1 MRYGV
6 LFLMVFF
13 PAMALAATPG
23 PSAPPPSVTV
33 ATISEQ
39 DVNFPTEYVGHVE
52 AIQSV
57 DLRARVE
64 GFLEQVKF
72 KEGDNV
78 HAGDLLYVIEQ
89 APYRAK
95 VDIDKAKVAQAE
107 SNLARASRHLQ
118 RLQTARAESVR
129 ATDMDNALADEA
141 QAKAQ
146 LQETRAQLVG
156 SELNLGYTE
165 IKAPINGRIGRT
177 AFSRGNLVNPASG
190 TLARIVQL
198 DPVRVVYSI
207 SENEAALVQ
216 AALNDAGKNQ
226 KNPTLAPRIKLAN
239 SELVKTIGR
248 IDFVNNEVDAAT
260 GTISVRAVYANQDHL
275 LLPGQYVT
283 VLISQAQPR
292 ILPVVPQAA
301 VLTSQEG
308 RYVLMV
314 DEQGMAQPRP
324 ISTGLRIGTMWAVE
338 SGLKAGEQIIV
349 GGIQKVKPGQPV
361 QIAPEQTKGR

>member
-1 MRYGV
+1 MR
-6 LFLMVFF
+6 
-13 PAMALAATPG
+13 
-23 PSAPPPSVTV
+23 
-33 ATISEQ
+33 
-39 DVNFPTEYVGHVE
+39 PT
-52 AIQSV
+52 
-57 DLRARVE
+57 
-64 GFLEQVKF
+64 
-72 KEGDNV
+72 
-78 HAGDLLYVIEQ
+78 
-89 APYRAK
+89 
-95 VDIDKAKVAQAE
+95 
-107 SNLARASRHLQ
+107 
-118 RLQTARAESVR
+118 
-129 ATDMDNALADEA
+129 
-141 QAKAQ
+141 KAQ
-146 LQETRAQLVG
+146 LHEARALLAG

-207 SENEAALVQ
+207 SENEAGPVQ
-216 AALNDAGKNQ
+216 EALNDAGRNQ
-226 KNPTLAPRIKLAN
+226 KNPTLSPRIKLAN
-239 SELVKTIGR
+239 SKVLSTTGR

-260 GTISVRAVYANQDHL
+260 GTISVRAVYDNKDHL

-292 ILPVVPQAA
+292 ILPLVPQAA

-324 ISTGLRIGTMWAVE
+324 IKTGPRLGTMWAVE
-338 SGLKAGEQIIV
+338 SGLKTGEQIIV
-349 GGIQKVKPGQPV
+349 SGIQKVKPGLPV

>member
-13 PAMALAATPG
+13 PAIALAATPG
-23 PSAPPPSVTV
+23 SGAAPPPTVTV

-39 DVNFPTEYVGHVE
+39 DVNLPTEYVGHVE

-72 KEGDNV
+72 KEGDDV
-78 HAGDLLYVIEQ
+78 RAGDLLYVIEQ

-95 VDIDKAKVAQAE
+95 VDADKARVAQAE
-107 SNLARASRHLQ
+107 ANLARASQRLQ

-129 ATDMDNALADEA
+129 ATDMDSAVADEA
-141 QAKAQ
+141 QTKAQ
-146 LQETRAQLVG
+146 LHEAKALLAG

-207 SENEAALVQ
+207 SENEAGPVQ
-216 AALNDAGKNQ
+216 EALNDAGKNQ
-226 KNPTLAPRIKLAN
+226 KNPTLSPRIKLAN
-239 SELVKTIGR
+239 SKVLSTTGR

-260 GTISVRAVYANQDHL
+260 GTISVRALYDNKDHL

-292 ILPVVPQAA
+292 VLPLVPQAA

-314 DEQGMAQPRP
+314 DEQSQAQPRP
-324 ISTGLRIGTMWAVE
+324 IKTGPRVGTMWAVE
-338 SGLKAGEQIIV
+338 SGLKAGERIIV
-349 GGIQKVKPGQPV
+349 GGIQKVKPGTAGTDRP
-361 QIAPEQTKGR
+361 